1 MSEKND
7 NVTAVPA
14 TPVTEEKAEPEKEEG
29 ENMADEAKTDAV
41 LIDDDEEEAVNDVK
55 DDEAPDMVS
64 EEKLNHIYPQIGAG
78 TPYQDRKTLNK
89 DIVNMNE
96 AVADARNDK
105 MVETDESRV
114 FGTFLVDEG
123 EAVNEARVEEEEKN
137 WKDILRFQR
146 GQRIVWGRI
155 SGIHHYEAAKTD
167 ENGNY
172 VLDENNQRI
181 PETKFAA
188 EVTFDRY
195 PNFIA
200 YIKDENIWTNEQYFG
215 DSYRFF
221 TGDSTKARVRREA
234 ALSAMLGAK
243 IPMLITS
250 TDRRRVAGET
260 GARYIYTIAA
270 SRKAAMDI
278 MMHVYFFNNKGNG
291 PKVDAGTVYNAHVL
305 TVNANAVEVEC
316 CGVETWI
323 TAYNLTGRKHVEDC
337 RDEVATGQTIKVKL
351 VKFHANKKG
360 DPIVGDTKG
369 GTYPYDQV
377 YLKVSGRSYD
387 TFMTPPVFKNLTVGD
402 TEYGTVAAVNYS
414 KRIYS
419 LILDNKVM
427 ASVPFTRVIGASR
440 LEDGDRVIFTIE
452 RKSEDRGFVTGR
464 AELAR
469 K

>member
-7 NVTAVPA
+7 NVTAVPVTPA
-14 TPVTEEKAEPEKEEG
+14 TAETTEPEKKEG
-29 ENMADEAKTDAV
+29 EDMAEERKNDAV

-55 DDEAPDMVS
+55 DDDAPDMVS
-64 EEKLNHIYPQIGAG
+64 EEKLNRIYPQIGAG

-96 AVADARNDK
+96 AVADARKEKAN
-105 MVETDESRV
+105 TDEESRV

-123 EAVNEARVEEEEKN
+123 DAVNEARVEEDEKN

-146 GQRIVWGRI
+146 GQRIVWGRV

-167 ENGNY
+167 DKGNY

-200 YIKDENIWTNEQYFG
+200 YIKDDDFWTNEQYFG
-215 DSYRFF
+215 DSYRLF
-221 TGDSTKARVRREA
+221 TGDSNKARVRREA

-243 IPMLITS
+243 IPMLLTN
-250 TDRRRVAGET
+250 TDRRRVDGEL

-270 SRKAAMDI
+270 SRKEAMNL
-278 MMHVYFFNNKGNG
+278 MSHVYFFNNKGNG
-291 PKVDAGTVYNAHVL
+291 PKVDTDTVYNAHVL

-323 TAYNLTGRKHVEDC
+323 SAYNLTGRKHVDDC
-337 RDEVATGQTIKVKL
+337 RDEVAPGQTIKVRI
-351 VKFHANKKG
+351 VKYYANKKG
-360 DPIVGDTKG
+360 DPIVDDKNGS
-369 GTYPYDQV
+369 TYPFDQV
-377 YLKVSGRSYD
+377 YLTVSGRKYD

-402 TEYGTVAAVNYS
+402 TEYGTVAAVNYN

-427 ASVPFTRVIGASR
+427 ASVPFNRVIGASR

-452 RKSEDRGFVTGR
+452 RKSEDHGFVSGR